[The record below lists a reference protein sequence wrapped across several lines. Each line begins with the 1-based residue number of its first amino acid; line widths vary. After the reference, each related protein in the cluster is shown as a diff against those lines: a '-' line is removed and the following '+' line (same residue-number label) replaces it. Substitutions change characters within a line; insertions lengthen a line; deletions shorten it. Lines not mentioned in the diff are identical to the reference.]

1 MSLYF
6 HIFLLMVRILENIL
20 YHIEKIV
27 WSAPLTA
34 ILMFTHIYFT
44 IRLKVPQ
51 KNVFKGL
58 RLMFQN
64 DHMPRC

>member
-1 MSLYF
+1 M
-6 HIFLLMVRILENIL
+6 ENIL